1 MSRSFNIFTT
11 AADSVKLVLK
21 TIFELKLRNMAPSLN
36 LCNNVTPLRLWQLE
50 AVPQKRFLEDV
61 QASELQILRNGII

>member
-11 AADSVKLVLK
+11 ASDSVKLVLK

-36 LCNNVTPLRLWQLE
+36 PCNNATPLRLWQFE
-50 AVPQKRFLEDV
+50 AVPQKRFL
-61 QASELQILRNGII
+61 

>member
-1 MSRSFNIFTT
+1 MSISFNIFTT

-36 LCNNVTPLRLWQLE
+36 LCINVTPLRLWQLE
-50 AVPQKRFLEDV
+50 AVPQKRFLEDI
-61 QASELQILRNGII
+61 QAF

>member
-1 MSRSFNIFTT
+1 MSRSFSIFTT
-11 AADSVKLVLK
+11 AADSVKLILK

-36 LCNNVTPLRLWQLE
+36 LCNNVTPLTLWQLE

>member
-1 MSRSFNIFTT
+1 MSISFNIFTT

-36 LCNNVTPLRLWQLE
+36 LCNNVTPLRLRPLE
-50 AVPQKRFLEDV
+50 TVPQKRFLEDI
-61 QASELQILRNGII
+61 QAF